1 LSPYGGAFKVAKGL
15 SDKFPARV
23 FSTPISEAA
32 ITGIGNGLALSGI
45 KTYVEIMFGD
55 FVTLAMDQIINH
67 AAKFYDMYNK
77 QVKCPVVIR
86 MPMGGGRGYGP
97 THSQCLDKLLVGVD
111 NTKTVAINKLV
122 DPGLIYQPVH
132 KEEHPVI
139 VIENKLDYGRKI
151 SNQTVK
157 GYTYEIS
164 NHTYPWVRIFPTNGE
179 EQSVTIVTY
188 GGMVHMVESLLI
200 ELFIKLEIKAD
211 MLVPTLISPIDIGS
225 VVSSVKKTGKL
236 VVIEETSAIGGE
248 IIASV
253 IEKMSQKITVRRIA
267 AEPVPIPSCKSL
279 EEKTLVNKEKI
290 LNVMRSL
297 LA

>member
-1 LSPYGGAFKVAKGL
+1 
-15 SDKFPARV
+15 
-23 FSTPISEAA
+23 
-32 ITGIGNGLALSGI
+32 
-45 KTYVEIMFGD
+45 
-55 FVTLAMDQIINH
+55 
-67 AAKFYDMYNK
+67 
-77 QVKCPVVIR
+77 
-86 MPMGGGRGYGP
+86 
-97 THSQCLDKLLVGVD
+97 
-111 NTKTVAINKLV
+111 
-122 DPGLIYQPVH
+122 
-132 KEEHPVI
+132 
-139 VIENKLDYGRKI
+139 
-151 SNQTVK
+151 
-157 GYTYEIS
+157 
-164 NHTYPWVRIFPTNGE
+164 
-179 EQSVTIVTY
+179 
-188 GGMVHMVESLLI
+188 MVESLLI

>member
-67 AAKFYDMYNK
+67 ASKFYYMYNK

-97 THSQCLDKLLVGVD
+97 THSQCMDNLLIGID

-122 DPGLIYQPVH
+122 DPGLIYQQVH

-151 SNQTVK
+151 SHQTVK
-157 GYTYEIS
+157 GYSYEIS
-164 NHTYPWVRIFPTNGE
+164 NQTYPWVRILPANRE
-179 EQSVTIVTY
+179 EQTVTIVTY
-188 GGMVHMVESLLI
+188 GGMVHLLESLLL
-200 ELFIKLEIKAD
+200 ELFIKLEIKAE
-211 MLVPTLISPIDIGS
+211 MLVPTLIFPIDIWP
-225 VVSSVKKTGKL
+225 VVDSVKNTGIL
-236 VVIEETSAIGGE
+236 VVVEETSAIGGD

-253 IEKMSQKITVRRIA
+253 MDKMSQKITVRRIT